1 MDESADS
8 IARDANVAA
17 RLSPDVGQEQVGDIY
32 GRALVAATEKAG
44 QTADVL
50 DALDAIVEEVFAQNP
65 KLESVLGS
73 LLVSHDEKVVL
84 LDRVFGGRISPL
96 LLNFLKVVS
105 QHGRLDCLRGIQRQA
120 RKIYEKIQERLRVRV
135 TTAVAVDASQV
146 GQMAHSLGVSLG
158 KEPILE
164 MVVDPALIGGVVLRI
179 GDSVYDGSIA
189 NQLQTMRQQMIDR
202 SVHEIQSRRDRFRH
216 PAGS

>member
-146 GQMAHSLGVSLG
+146 DQMAHSLGVSLG